1 MYNKLTIVDLTP
13 TAKDKSSKVFKISY
27 HVKGEIIE
35 GHYLEV
41 QMGNEF
47 EWVLILKNWKYI
59 NMKTYKK
66 HLRFLCRQLNSFLES
81 EYGFKRKRIII
92 NHISNLK
99 DPHNTGGL
107 SFSK

>member
-1 MYNKLTIVDLTP
+1 MKRRMTIVDLTP

-27 HVKGEIIE
+27 HVKGETIE

-59 NMKTYKK
+59 NLKAYKK
-66 HLRFLCRQLNSFLES
+66 HLRFLSRQLNSFLES
-81 EYGFKRKRIII
+81 KYGFQRKRIII

-107 SFSK
+107 SFLK